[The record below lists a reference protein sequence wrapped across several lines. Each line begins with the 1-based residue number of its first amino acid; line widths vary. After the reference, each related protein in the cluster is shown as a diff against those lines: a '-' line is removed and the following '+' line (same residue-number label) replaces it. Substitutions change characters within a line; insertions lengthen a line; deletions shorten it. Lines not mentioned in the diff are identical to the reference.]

1 MTGGTQSH
9 ALGSS
14 RCPAINEVLTE
25 APCKR
30 SKVNA
35 KQLTLLLATVL
46 IAGIALTPLLA
57 MIAASIKIDGKISFF
72 HYQTLLSSGRAWR
85 LLGHSVALSFLTSL
99 CAGALGMPLGV
110 LLGQT
115 NLPFRRA
122 FAFLFTIPLLVP
134 PYVIAVAWSAI
145 LGREGWLAYLT
156 GGITAETTSAWLFG
170 LPGCVLVL
178 TTAFIPVVMLLTIAY
193 LYTVNPRLEE
203 AGRLVARW
211 PWVLRGITLP
221 MIRPGLLLSAGLVFL
236 LVLGEFSV
244 PMYLRYDVF
253 PVETLTQFSAFYD
266 FGAATASAL
275 PLALIT
281 LIVLMVERLLLR
293 APMKPMS
300 LTSNETGAR
309 LIRLGATRG
318 VWFLWVGGVSV
329 VLIFLPLTVLF
340 LQASPTDYREALSR
354 AGDSLL
360 RSLLYATVGA
370 TLLSG
375 LGFFCGYLVN
385 TQALRA
391 WRAVDFLT
399 LFLLVVP
406 SPVIGIGLIGLW
418 NHPATNW
425 IYSTPA
431 MILFGYLAQYTALTS
446 RITAATL
453 VQIPPSMEEAASL
466 TGAGWFHRVC
476 HIIAP
481 LARPGLVAAWLV
493 AYIFCLRD
501 SGVAMVVYPPGQDT
515 LPVRIFTLM
524 ANSPEGLVAALC
536 LLLIAATLLPL
547 GGLGLILKTWGRT
560 P

>member
-1 MTGGTQSH
+1 
-9 ALGSS
+9 
-14 RCPAINEVLTE
+14 
-25 APCKR
+25 
-30 SKVNA
+30 VNA
-35 KQLTLLLATVL
+35 KQLTLLLTAVL

-57 MIAASIKIDGKISFF
+57 MIAASVTIDGKISFF
-72 HYQTLLSSGRAWR
+72 HYQTLLSSGRTWR
-85 LLGHSVALSFLTSL
+85 LFGHSVALSFLTSL
-99 CAGALGMPLGV
+99 CASALGMPLGV
-110 LLGQT
+110 LFGQT
-115 NLPFRRA
+115 SLPFRRA
-122 FAFLFTIPLLVP
+122 FTFLFTIPLLVP
-134 PYVIAVAWSAI
+134 PYIIAVAWSAI

-178 TTAFIPVVMLLTIAY
+178 TTAFTPVVMLLTIAY

-211 PWVLRGITLP
+211 PRVLRDITLP
-221 MIRPGLLLSAGLVFL
+221 MIRPGLLLGTGLVFL
-236 LVLGEFSV
+236 LALGEFSV

-266 FGAATASAL
+266 FGAATAAAL

-281 LIVLMVERLLLR
+281 LIVLMAERSLLR

-300 LTSNETGAR
+300 LTSSETGAR

-318 VWFLWVGGVSV
+318 VWFLGVGMVSV
-329 VLIFLPLTVLF
+329 VLILLPLTVLF
-340 LQASPTDYREALSR
+340 LQASPADYREALSR

-360 RSLLYATVGA
+360 RSLLYAMVGA
-370 TLLSG
+370 TLLGG

-425 IYSTPA
+425 IYGTPA

-446 RITAATL
+446 RITAAAL

-466 TGAGWFHRVC
+466 TGAGWFQRVC

-481 LARPGLVAAWLV
+481 LARPGLAAAWLV

-560 P
+560 L